1 MSYIGNSPGVAS
13 QRVET
18 AFTATSNQ
26 TAFTPSSGYTL
37 GYCDVYQN
45 GVKLVNGDDYTAS
58 DGATVTLTTGA
69 ASGDSIVIVASFPRG
84 LSDGYLKSE
93 ADARYPRVDINTQ
106 SLTSTQQGNARTN
119 IGAADDTAV
128 VKLTGNQTVAGV
140 KSFSSSIALGWS
152 LSGWSSS
159 YKVLQIGSMA
169 LLANN
174 SGASDLYSN
183 LYYDG
188 TNFKYMANGTGSI
201 YSIGSGQHRWYTAP
215 NNSSGADANATI
227 TLAAAI
233 SLSGDMALGGGGATI
248 NGGVSGRWLTLHGS
262 GSSYTGGTVYALD
275 GNSKGYHYVQA
286 NYLVHQG
293 VAGVGQAFYSG
304 NVQSVRFETSGDVAL
319 VGGGNLLLNSGAG
332 ISFAATAN
340 GNSSMSS
347 EILTDYEEGTWT
359 PVWNGGGTLSASRC
373 RYTKIGRMVTLHATL
388 DMGNNVNG
396 GGFQISGLPYGSGT
410 NVEAACAVM
419 TNNIDFPSGYTML
432 TMYWYGGSNYLQP
445 YWSGNNVAWTP
456 LTNAQAAN
464 ASIIFTLTYEAA

>member
-18 AFTATSNQ
+18 TFTATASQ
-26 TAFTPSSGYTL
+26 TVFTPSSGYTL

-45 GVKLVNGDDYTAS
+45 GVKLVNGDDYTAA

-69 ASGDSIVIVASFPRG
+69 AAGDSIVIVASFPRG

-93 ADARYPRVDINTQ
+93 ADVRYPRVDINTQ
-106 SLTSTQQGNARTN
+106 GLTSTQQGNARTN
-119 IGAADDTAV
+119 IAAADDAAV

-140 KSFSSSIALGWS
+140 KSFSGNVAIGWS
-152 LSGWSSS
+152 LNNWGSS
-159 YKVLQIGSMA
+159 YKILQIGSAA

-188 TNFKYMANGTGSI
+188 TNFKYMANGRASI
-201 YSIGSGQHRWYTAP
+201 YSFSDGQHRWYSAP
-215 NNSSGADANATI
+215 SNSSGADANATI

-233 SLSGDMALGGGGATI
+233 SPSGDMALGGGGATVSGGSSSKWLALHGTTPGNYSGGI
-248 NGGVSGRWLTLHGS
+248 GYVLDGTTKAFHYFQTGYLYHQAQTGSGHNFLVNGGTASVTID
-262 GSSYTGGTVYALD
+262 T
-275 GNSKGYHYVQA
+275 
-286 NYLVHQG
+286 
-293 VAGVGQAFYSG
+293 SG
-304 NVQSVRFETSGDVAL
+304 NIAVP
-319 VGGGNLLLNSGAG
+319 SGAG
-332 ISFAATAN
+332 ISFAATGN
-340 GNSSMSS
+340 GSSTMTS
-347 EILTDYEEGTWT
+347 ETLTDYEEGTWT
-359 PVWNGGGTLSASRC
+359 PVWNGGGTLGASRC
-373 RYTKIGRMVTLHATL
+373 RYTKIGRMVTLHGTL
-388 DMGNNVNG
+388 DFGNNVNG
-396 GGFQISGLPYGSGT
+396 GGFQLSGLPYGSGT
-410 NVEAACAVM
+410 NVEATCAVM

-464 ASIIFTLTYEAA
+464 ASLIFTLTYEAA